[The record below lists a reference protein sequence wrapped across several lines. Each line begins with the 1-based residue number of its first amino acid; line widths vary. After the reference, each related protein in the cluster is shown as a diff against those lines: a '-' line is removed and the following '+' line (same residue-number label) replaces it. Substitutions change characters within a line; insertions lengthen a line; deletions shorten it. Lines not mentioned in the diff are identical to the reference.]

1 MQNCIKCINVWQS
14 LKGSP
19 PHPNTPKEQRI
30 CLRCE
35 KICLFWQ
42 QCSLKWLTRVYLSEF
57 LTTVSKKQNK
67 SSCIETCVFSLI
79 YPEPLELQKS
89 YLHLFTSLI
98 EELSDDFFFKYGHEI
113 SWYLEKRCFA
123 KKVSYWEK
131 TVILKNSKTFFHGSK
146 V

>member
-1 MQNCIKCINVWQS
+1 MCDKVW
-14 LKGSP
+14 KVPP

-79 YPEPLELQKS
+79 YPEPLELQKK
-89 YLHLFTSLI
+89 LFTSFYIL
-98 EELSDDFFFKYGHEI
+98 DWRAVRWFFFQIWSRNQLIFGKT
-113 SWYLEKRCFA
+113 LFCQ
-123 KKVSYWEK
+123 KVSYWEK
-131 TVILKNSKTFFHGSK
+131 TVILKNSKTFFHRPK